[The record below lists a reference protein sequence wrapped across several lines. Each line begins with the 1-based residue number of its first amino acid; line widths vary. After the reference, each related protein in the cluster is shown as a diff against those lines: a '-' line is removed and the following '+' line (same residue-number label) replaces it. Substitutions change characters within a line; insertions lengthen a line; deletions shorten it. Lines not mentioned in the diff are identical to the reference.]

1 VFVGVVGGR
10 YTLKHKVGLIQIL
23 KGLYLD
29 ELVFLANRLSQNREK
44 WGYDKRRKSSVRR
57 AIVSNSDEHTLTK
70 ALKKSLGEEMPSG
83 DYFPEVLQFEKDVL
97 GPLGCLKSVENRS
110 RYDSYTVFNI
120 FTKYLRGT
128 KLLEKVIDRH
138 LVKIP
143 KEIQALALEKKSHLY
158 KPALVQLVLTYFSDE
173 GICDLVNAL
182 LARKEIQIEV
192 PGLYEDIEDQWTI
205 TRYGITK
212 APEEEAI
219 ENLADL
225 IRDYHDED
233 DLEPELKP
241 YSGDFK
247 TRLLEY
253 CIMENPETILQKLFG
268 LPELRQIARKLG
280 FVSENIG
287 TTDEVTSIILLG
299 LGFDVPP
306 ILAGSSKYLAAIEKS
321 GRELSEAREPE
332 TRSGIMSQVFVIAER
347 ALRDLV
353 YFYIFFLWKKRMQDL
368 ESAIEEEMPDLG
380 TRQIRIKSLDLFIG
394 KKFGIRKAFER
405 LGFGDFANL
414 IKTIN
419 NATDRSDLLG
429 KKLLRNLGRTIL
441 LEDKQIKVLDR
452 ISPFRASFTHAKDYP
467 GDEKCE
473 EIHKSVFTLLNDLQ
487 RATVYPLVLRIS
499 REVSDEYGKRYAEC
513 IDENG
518 EKWLVYT
525 EEYLDTSYSYFF
537 FSKTPSIA
545 VNPIIIKKIF

>member
-1 VFVGVVGGR
+1 M
-10 YTLKHKVGLIQIL
+10 L
-23 KGLYLD
+23 KGFYLD
-29 ELVFLANRLSQNREK
+29 ELVFLADQLSQNREK
-44 WGYDKRRKSSVRR
+44 WGYDKRRKSSIRR
-57 AIVSNSDEHTLTK
+57 AIVSNSDEQALTK
-70 ALKKSLGEEMPSG
+70 VLKKSLGAEMPSG

-110 RYDSYTVFNI
+110 RYDAYTVFNI
-120 FTKYLRGT
+120 FSKYLRGT
-128 KLLEKVIDRH
+128 KLLEKVIDGH
-138 LVKIP
+138 LAKIP
-143 KEIQALALEKKSHLY
+143 KETKALALEKRGHLY
-158 KPALVQLVLTYFSDE
+158 KPALVQLMLSYFSDK
-173 GICDLVNAL
+173 GICNLVNTL
-182 LARKEIQIEV
+182 LVRKEIQIEV
-192 PGLYEDIEDQWTI
+192 PGLYEDIEDPWII

-219 ENLADL
+219 ENLANL
-225 IRDYHDED
+225 IKEYHDEN

-247 TRLLEY
+247 TRVLEY
-253 CIMENPETILQKLFG
+253 CIMENPGTILQKLFG

-280 FVSENIG
+280 FASENIG

-368 ESAIEEEMPDLG
+368 ESTLEEEMPDLG
-380 TRQIRIKSLDLFIG
+380 ARQIKMKSLDLFIG
-394 KKFGIRKAFER
+394 KRFGIRKSFER

-419 NATDRSDLLG
+419 NATNRSDLLG
-429 KKLLRNLGRTIL
+429 RKLLKRLGRTIV
-441 LEDKQIKVLDR
+441 LEDRQIKVLDR
-452 ISPFRASFTHAKDYP
+452 ISPFRASFTHAKNYP

-473 EIHKSVFTLLNDLQ
+473 EIHKSVLMLLNDFQ
-487 RATVYPLVLRIS
+487 RARIYPLIIRIS

-525 EEYLDTSYSYFF
+525 EEYLDTSFSYFF

-545 VNPIIIKKIF
+545 VDPTIIEKIF